1 MSCSSLESGSSKR
14 TVQRY
19 MKKRVPGGDGQRWS
33 TFLRNHVTWACD
45 FVQTFDVL
53 FRPIF
58 VLFFLD
64 LKRRRI
70 IHAAVTRAPS
80 DHWCA
85 QQARN
90 TTLDIQPEVLV
101 VDRDANLGARFASLF
116 EAVGHQGRSHRGPDP
131 EHERLRR
138 ALCRHSPA

>member
-1 MSCSSLESGSSKR
+1 M
-14 TVQRY
+14 
-19 MKKRVPGGDGQRWS
+19 
-33 TFLRNHVTWACD
+33 
-45 FVQTFDVL
+45 QTFDVL

-64 LKRRRI
+64 LTRRRI
-70 IHAAVTRAPS
+70 MHAAVTRAPS
-80 DHWCA
+80 DDWCA

-90 TTLDIQPEVLV
+90 TTLDIQPQVLV
-101 VDRDANLGARFASLF
+101 VDRDAKLGARFARLF
-116 EAVGHQGRSHRGPDP
+116 EAVGTKVVRTAVPDS

>member
-1 MSCSSLESGSSKR
+1 MAARNPRWGAERLRGELLKLAIRVSKR

-19 MKKRVPGGDGQRWS
+19 LKKRVPGDGHRWS

-70 IHAAVTRAPS
+70 MHAAVTRAPS
-80 DHWCA
+80 DDWCA
-85 QQARN
+85 QQA
-90 TTLDIQPEVLV
+90 
-101 VDRDANLGARFASLF
+101 
-116 EAVGHQGRSHRGPDP
+116 
-131 EHERLRR
+131 
-138 ALCRHSPA
+138 